1 MQYQVLFY
9 FLRPYKY
16 VYGGIL
22 VVMLCASILES
33 LSLAAF
39 FPMFSSVLGESGQGV
54 GGFLGFI
61 TSAVKIVP
69 FSDPIVAASVFLM
82 GLYGLKAIFITVREG
97 LIANASGK
105 VLYDIKNRMM
115 QEYAHADYQ
124 FFLDSKHGDMIYT
137 TLSAPQKPALL
148 LLRVP
153 QMAAEL
159 LKVLAITFVL
169 VFVSPFVTL
178 ALALLGVG
186 YYLAVHYLS
195 ARVSYHLGK
204 GRTTAAAEQ
213 TVIASEFLS
222 GIRHIITFR
231 SIRGWLERFE
241 RENQTFSRLYSKD
254 LIWLAI
260 PKSLMELSAVVLL
273 LGLLVF
279 LRVVNPLSFTA
290 SLPSIG
296 VFAMALVQLLPAITI
311 CSAAAVALALL
322 GVGYY
327 LAVHYLSA
335 RVSYHLGKGR
345 TTAAAEQTVIASEFL
360 SGIRHIITFRSIRG
374 WLERF
379 ERENQTFSRLY
390 SKDLIWLAIPKSLME
405 LSAVVLLLGLL
416 VFLRVVNP
424 LSFTAS
430 LPSIGVFAMALVQLL
445 PAITSFGRMR
455 MELLGV
461 LPDAELVYHSLI
473 GSVPRRPDGTKA
485 LRSFEKAIV
494 FKNVSFAHKGKDVL
508 LKNLNLTFE
517 KGKVTAIVGPSG
529 AGKTTLINL
538 ILGLFEPTEG
548 RIIIDGK
555 PFQEY
560 ELETWLNKIGFVSQD
575 PFIYHSSVVENILFG
590 RNGHSMESVIKAAI
604 IANAHGFISEMPER
618 YETIVGDR
626 GMKLSGGQ
634 QQRIAIAR
642 AILDEPEVLILDEA
656 TSSLDSASERLVQEA
671 IDNVTRERTVLIIAH
686 RLSTIRYADKIIV
699 LDDGQII
706 EEGTHQEL
714 MRKQGSYSHLVNAA
728 RE

>member
-1 MQYQVLFY
+1 M
-9 FLRPYKY
+9 
-16 VYGGIL
+16 
-22 VVMLCASILES
+22 VMLCASILES

-82 GLYGLKAIFITVREG
+82 VLYGLKAIFITVREG
-97 LIANASGK
+97 LMANASGK

-115 QEYAHADYQ
+115 QEYTYADYQ

-137 TLSAPQKPALL
+137 TLSAPHKVALL

-159 LKVLAITFVL
+159 LKILAITFVL

-296 VFAMALVQLLPAITI
+296 VFAMALI
-311 CSAAAVALALL
+311 
-322 GVGYY
+322 
-327 LAVHYLSA
+327 
-335 RVSYHLGKGR
+335 
-345 TTAAAEQTVIASEFL
+345 
-360 SGIRHIITFRSIRG
+360 
-374 WLERF
+374 
-379 ERENQTFSRLY
+379 
-390 SKDLIWLAIPKSLME
+390 
-405 LSAVVLLLGLL
+405 
-416 VFLRVVNP
+416 
-424 LSFTAS
+424 
-430 LPSIGVFAMALVQLL
+430 QLL

-473 GSVPRRPDGTKA
+473 GPVPRRPDGTKA

-494 FKNVSFAHKGKDVL
+494 FKNVSFAHKGNDVL

-604 IANAHGFISEMPER
+604 MANAHGFISEMPER

-656 TSSLDSASERLVQEA
+656 TSSLDSASEKLVQEA
-671 IDNVTRERTVLIIAH
+671 INNVTRERTVLIIAH

-714 MRKQGSYSHLVNAA
+714 MRKQGYYSHLVNAA

>member
-1 MQYQVLFY
+1 MRYQVLFY

-115 QEYAHADYQ
+115 QEYTHADYQ

-137 TLSAPQKPALL
+137 TLSAPHKVALL

-213 TVIASEFLS
+213 TVIASEFFS
-222 GIRHIITFR
+222 GIRHI
-231 SIRGWLERFE
+231 
-241 RENQTFSRLYSKD
+241 
-254 LIWLAI
+254 
-260 PKSLMELSAVVLL
+260 M
-273 LGLLVF
+273 
-279 LRVVNPLSFTA
+279 
-290 SLPSIG
+290 
-296 VFAMALVQLLPAITI
+296 
-311 CSAAAVALALL
+311 
-322 GVGYY
+322 
-327 LAVHYLSA
+327 
-335 RVSYHLGKGR
+335 
-345 TTAAAEQTVIASEFL
+345 
-360 SGIRHIITFRSIRG
+360 TFRSIRG

-473 GSVPRRPDGTKA
+473 GPVPRRPDGTKA

-494 FKNVSFAHKGKDVL
+494 FESVSFAHKGKDVL

-517 KGKVTAIVGPSG
+517 KGKVAAIVGPSG

-555 PFQEY
+555 PLKEY

-604 IANAHGFISEMPER
+604 MANAHGFISEMPER

-656 TSSLDSASERLVQEA
+656 TSSLDSASEKLVQEA
-671 IDNVTRERTVLIIAH
+671 INNVTRERTVLIIAH

-714 MRKQGSYSHLVNAA
+714 MRKQGYYSQLVTVS
-728 RE
+728 RD

>member
-1 MQYQVLFY
+1 MRYQVLFY

-115 QEYAHADYQ
+115 QEFAHADYQ

-137 TLSAPQKPALL
+137 TLSAPHKVALL

-213 TVIASEFLS
+213 TVI
-222 GIRHIITFR
+222 
-231 SIRGWLERFE
+231 
-241 RENQTFSRLYSKD
+241 
-254 LIWLAI
+254 
-260 PKSLMELSAVVLL
+260 V
-273 LGLLVF
+273 
-279 LRVVNPLSFTA
+279 
-290 SLPSIG
+290 
-296 VFAMALVQLLPAITI
+296 
-311 CSAAAVALALL
+311 
-322 GVGYY
+322 
-327 LAVHYLSA
+327 
-335 RVSYHLGKGR
+335 
-345 TTAAAEQTVIASEFL
+345 SEFL

-473 GSVPRRPDGTKA
+473 GPVPRRPDGTKA

-508 LKNLNLTFE
+508 LKNLNFTFE

-575 PFIYHSSVVENILFG
+575 PFIYHSSVAENILFG

-604 IANAHGFISEMPER
+604 MANAHGFISEMPER

-656 TSSLDSASERLVQEA
+656 TSSLDSASEKLVQEA
-671 IDNVTRERTVLIIAH
+671 INNVTRERTVLIIAH

-699 LDDGQII
+699 LEEGQIV

-714 MRKQGSYSHLVNAA
+714 MRQEGHYSRLIASL

>member
-115 QEYAHADYQ
+115 QEYTHADYQ

-137 TLSAPQKPALL
+137 TLSAPHKVALL

-159 LKVLAITFVL
+159 LKILAITFVL

-204 GRTTAAAEQ
+204 GRA
-213 TVIASEFLS
+213 
-222 GIRHIITFR
+222 
-231 SIRGWLERFE
+231 
-241 RENQTFSRLYSKD
+241 
-254 LIWLAI
+254 
-260 PKSLMELSAVVLL
+260 
-273 LGLLVF
+273 
-279 LRVVNPLSFTA
+279 
-290 SLPSIG
+290 
-296 VFAMALVQLLPAITI
+296 
-311 CSAAAVALALL
+311 
-322 GVGYY
+322 
-327 LAVHYLSA
+327 
-335 RVSYHLGKGR
+335 
-345 TTAAAEQTVIASEFL
+345 TAAAEQTVIASEFL

-494 FKNVSFAHKGKDVL
+494 FKNVSFAHKGNDVL

-575 PFIYHSSVVENILFG
+575 PFIYHSSVAENILFG

-604 IANAHGFISEMPER
+604 MANAHGFISEMPER

-656 TSSLDSASERLVQEA
+656 TSSLDSASEKLVQEA
-671 IDNVTRERTVLIIAH
+671 INNVTRERTVLIIAH
-686 RLSTIRYADKIIV
+686 RLSTIRYSDKIIV
-699 LDDGQII
+699 LDDGHII

-714 MRKQGSYSHLVNAA
+714 MRKQGYYSHLVNAA